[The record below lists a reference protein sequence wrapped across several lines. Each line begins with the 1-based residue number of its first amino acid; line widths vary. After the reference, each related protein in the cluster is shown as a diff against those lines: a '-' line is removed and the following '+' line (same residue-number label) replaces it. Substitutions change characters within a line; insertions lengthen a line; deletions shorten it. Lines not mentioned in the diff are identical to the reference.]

1 MRFEGR
7 DQLILADLAAVE
19 PQVDEPCLVVDT
31 RADVIEFGGGFRA
44 EDFGDLFRA
53 MLHAMAEADRIHL
66 AIFDGRPGIHGHG
79 VGIVQEFCAGCRDF
93 ANILAEIQNDRNV
106 ALAIKNAAGADG
118 VTDALV
124 DPVFQRDTD
133 VVRIGFQTAD
143 PHTAY
148 DVFRTL
154 KRATAVGMRRHFHR
168 KTVGLHD
175 LVEDRPDHIQIVLA
189 DIRQRDFDVAKLR
202 HAQEIGEQFFR
213 ETDAAC
219 ANNSDFETHNATSVA
234 NRTGETGRR
243 IMKWRCRKIPVRIPE
258 NRPSSQIFQQQ
269 YPAGCLLGSGLCV

>member
-1 MRFEGR
+1 MRSFSCCEKTGCASKAATR
-7 DQLILADLAAVE
+7 LILADLAAVE

-106 ALAIKNAAGADG
+106 ALAIKNAAGADRIAH
-118 VTDALV
+118 TLV
-124 DPVFQRDTD
+124 DTVFQRNAN
-133 VVRIGFQTAD
+133 VVGIGFEPTD
-143 PHTAY
+143 PHAGD
-148 DVFRTL
+148 DVFRAL
-154 KRATAVGMRRHFHR
+154 QRPTAVRMRGHLYR
-168 KTVGLHD
+168 KTIGLNH

-202 HAQEIGEQFFR
+202 HAQEIGEQFFVKP
-213 ETDAAC
+213 TLPAPIIAILKLM
-219 ANNSDFETHNATSVA
+219 T
-234 NRTGETGRR
+234 
-243 IMKWRCRKIPVRIPE
+243 PPLL
-258 NRPSSQIFQQQ
+258 QIERVKR
-269 YPAGCLLGSGLCV
+269 AEGS